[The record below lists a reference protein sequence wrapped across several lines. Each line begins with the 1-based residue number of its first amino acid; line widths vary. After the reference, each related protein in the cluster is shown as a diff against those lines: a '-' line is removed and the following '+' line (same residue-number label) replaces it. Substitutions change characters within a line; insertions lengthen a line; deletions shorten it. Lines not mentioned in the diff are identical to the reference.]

1 MAGKVYGIDLG
12 TTYSCIAAV
21 DEFGR
26 PTVIPNSDS
35 QATTPSVVWFS
46 SPTETAVGI
55 QAKRNARV
63 YPDNVVSLVKRHM
76 GDGEW
81 RVTVHDT
88 EYSAPAVSSLILKA
102 LAADAS
108 MNAGEPV
115 TDVVITVPAYFGD
128 EERKATKLAGE
139 LAGLNVV
146 DIINEPTAA
155 AFAYGFASD
164 GEANETILVYD
175 LGGGTFDCTVIKLA
189 ERSIQVIATDGD
201 HELGG
206 ADWDE
211 RLASHLSA
219 KFTEAN
225 PDAGDPLDD
234 SYGAQDLIT
243 TAEEVKQSLSMRDSV
258 DSMVIFGTGRASI
271 TVTRAE
277 YESLTSNLL
286 ERTIELTG
294 QVLNAAKAKG
304 VDSIDRVLLVGGM
317 SKSPIVAARLKTEF
331 GFDADWRTLTWPWQR
346 VPRCTVRRRNLSS
359 SCLMTLSPQASS
371 HRGSRSPTLTQAL
384 SSRRRPRQPPNT
396 DCLRKQSPTWSTLR
410 FPT

>member
-164 GEANETILVYD
+164 GEANETILV
-175 LGGGTFDCTVIKLA
+175 
-189 ERSIQVIATDGD
+189 
-201 HELGG
+201 
-206 ADWDE
+206 
-211 RLASHLSA
+211 
-219 KFTEAN
+219 
-225 PDAGDPLDD
+225 
-234 SYGAQDLIT
+234 
-243 TAEEVKQSLSMRDSV
+243 
-258 DSMVIFGTGRASI
+258 
-271 TVTRAE
+271 
-277 YESLTSNLL
+277 
-286 ERTIELTG
+286 
-294 QVLNAAKAKG
+294 
-304 VDSIDRVLLVGGM
+304 GGM

-331 GFDADWRTLTWPWQR
+331 GFDAQLADPDLAVAKGAAMYGQKKELEQFVLDDLVAAGQLTQGQSIADADAGAVQQAAAKTATEYGLSAQAVTDLVNTEVSNVTSRGFGVAIIDENDTEIVSFIAHSQDTLPITVEETFATTVDNQTAVQVQVYEQATSVESAALADNKMIVEGMLEGVPSGHPKGTPVHVVFTMGRDQTIEVSAKHAAVSAPLVLR
-346 VPRCTVRRRNLSS
+346 VEAGV
-359 SCLMTLSPQASS
+359 ASS
-371 HRGSRSPTLTQAL
+371 AMRDSEQGKVDLLKPKS
-384 SSRRRPRQPPNT
+384 
-396 DCLRKQSPTWSTLR
+396 
-410 FPT
+410 